1 MELPAIVTVL
11 ALVEYM
17 FFAFRVGTSRGKYGV
32 AAPATSG
39 DPEWER
45 YFRVQQN
52 TLEQLIVFLPA
63 LWIFATFVSPAIG
76 AAIGVVF
83 LIGRPLYYVRYVSD
97 PESRTPGFV
106 MGFLANV
113 VLLLGGLGGAVVRLC
128 LRQSGQG

>member
-1 MELPAIVTVL
+1 MELPAIVTLV

-17 FFAFRVGTSRGKYGV
+17 FFTFRVGTSRAKCGV

-39 DPEWER
+39 NPEWDR
-45 YFRVQQN
+45 MFRVQQN

-83 LIGRPLYYVRYVSD
+83 LIGRPIYYTILV
-97 PESRTPGFV
+97 
-106 MGFLANV
+106 A
-113 VLLLGGLGGAVVRLC
+113 
-128 LRQSGQG
+128 